1 MAVKNLN
8 HHLVLRGVTWHFV
21 TKINGN
27 KVKKALSQSLTEAR
41 RLRDDLLREVVV
53 HGDIPT
59 RRPQDGPGPLFGE
72 LAQEWFEIIKK
83 EVKKSTLEDYRYSMH
98 RHVLPRFGNT
108 PIGEI
113 SYMDIRKFVGDLK
126 CSHKRKNNVLVPM
139 RSVLKMAFLE
149 EIIDQNPM
157 DRVKNVKVTKPDIY
171 PLSMEEVRLVLD
183 NVSLRFKNFFIVA
196 FFTGMRFGEMAA
208 LKWKNVDFKLG
219 VIKVRETLVMGE
231 TGPPKTKKSV
241 RDIRMLPPV
250 VEALRNQMKVIM
262 GKPDDYVFLN
272 QYRKPVEPMP
282 TNFHVWKPAL
292 KKAGLEPRSLYQT
305 RHTFATLMLDAGEHP
320 GWVQKMMGHETM
332 QMIYEKYYS
341 YIKNYERDEGSAFMK
356 HVYSPV
362 VEKNEADTDEA
373 LREGDPKGTQKKREP
388 GPQILTP

>member
-27 KVKKALSQSLTEAR
+27 KVKRALSQSLTEAR

-72 LAQEWFEIIKK
+72 LAKEWFEIIKK
-83 EVKKSTLEDYRYSMH
+83 EVKKSTLEDYRYSMN

-113 SYMDIRKFVGDLK
+113 SYMDIRKFVGALE

-171 PLSMEEVRLVLD
+171 PLSMEEVKLVLD
-183 NVSLRFKNFFIVA
+183 NVSPRFRNFFIVA

-208 LKWKNVDFKLG
+208 LKWKNVDFRRG

-231 TGPPKTKKSV
+231 TGSPKTKKSV
-241 RDIRMLPPV
+241 REVLMLPPV
-250 VEALRNQMKVIM
+250 VEAIRDQMKVTM
-262 GKPDDYVFLN
+262 GKSEYVFLN
-272 QYRKPVEPMP
+272 QYGKPVLPMP

-292 KKAGLEPRSLYQT
+292 KKAVLEPRSLYQT

-341 YIKNYERDEGSAFMK
+341 HIKNYERDEGSAFME
-356 HVYSPV
+356 HVYSPS
-362 VEKNEADTDEA
+362 VEKNEPEMDQA
-373 LREGDPKGTQKKREP
+373 LREGGPKGTQKEREL

>member
-1 MAVKNLN
+1 
-8 HHLVLRGVTWHFV
+8 
-21 TKINGN
+21 
-27 KVKKALSQSLTEAR
+27 
-41 RLRDDLLREVVV
+41 
-53 HGDIPT
+53 
-59 RRPQDGPGPLFGE
+59 
-72 LAQEWFEIIKK
+72 
-83 EVKKSTLEDYRYSMH
+83 MH

-113 SYMDIRKFVGDLK
+113 SYMDIWKFVGDLK

-208 LKWKNVDFKLG
+208 LKWKHVDFRQG
-219 VIKVRETLVMGE
+219 NIKVRETLVTGE

-262 GKPDDYVFLN
+262 RKPDDYVFLN
-272 QYRKPVEPMP
+272 QYGKPVEPMP

-320 GWVQKMMGHETM
+320 GWVQKMMGYETM

-362 VEKNEADTDEA
+362 VEK
-373 LREGDPKGTQKKREP
+373 KRS
-388 GPQILTP
+388 